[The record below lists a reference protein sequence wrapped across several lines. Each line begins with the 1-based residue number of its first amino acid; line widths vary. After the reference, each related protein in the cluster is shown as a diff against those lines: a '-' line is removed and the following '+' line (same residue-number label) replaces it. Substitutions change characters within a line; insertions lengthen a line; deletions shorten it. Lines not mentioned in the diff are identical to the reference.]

1 MSIASPAPPHAE
13 PVAEQKR
20 RTTARLLPVD
30 VAFRTAVRG
39 SGLTLLVILGFIGLF
54 LALRGFSALDT
65 AGHRFFTTQTWD
77 PELHDF
83 GIASVLPGTVEI
95 ALTALVVGVPIAVF
109 AALYISEYAAPGMR
123 RALIALIDLM
133 AAIPSILYGLWGVT
147 FLQPRLIGVSRW
159 LSDHASFL
167 PFFRVDTDHADPGS
181 FTSSHFIAG
190 LVVGMMVIPI
200 CCSLSREV
208 FSQAPQ
214 AEREAAY
221 ALGSTRWGMIRTV
234 VLPFGRG
241 GVIGAAMLSLGRALG
256 ETIAVVLIISPDFR
270 ATLHVLEGAGNS
282 ISALIALRY
291 SDSSEFGLS
300 ALMAAGLVLFAV
312 TLVIN
317 FFAAMIINR
326 SRSGAST
333 EA

>member
-1 MSIASPAPPHAE
+1 MDNPGAAPPPAPQ
-13 PVAEQKR
+13 EQR
-20 RTTARLLPVD
+20 RRFTARFNGQD
-30 VAFRTAVRG
+30 VAFRSAVRG
-39 SGLTLLVILGFIGLF
+39 SGVTLLIILGFIGLF
-54 LALRGFSALDT
+54 LTLRGFSALNR
-65 AGHRFFTTQTWD
+65 AGYHFFTTAAWN
-77 PELHDF
+77 PEGNEY
-83 GIASVLPGTVEI
+83 GIASVLAGTIEI
-95 ALTALVVGVPIAVF
+95 AVTALCVGVPIAVL
-109 AALYISEYAAPGMR
+109 AALYISEYAAP
-123 RALIALIDLM
+123 RAKKLLIALVDLM
-133 AAIPSILYGLWGVT
+133 AAVPSILYGLWGVM
-147 FLQPRLIGVSRW
+147 FLQPRVIGISRW
-159 LSDHASFL
+159 MSDHLAWI
-167 PFFRVDTDHADPGS
+167 PFFRVDTDHDDPGS
-181 FTSSHFIAG
+181 YTSSHFIAG

-221 ALGSTRWGMIRTV
+221 ALGSTKWGMIRTV

-256 ETIAVVLIISPDFR
+256 ETIAVVLIISPNFLV
-270 ATLHVLEGAGNS
+270 TGHILEGGGNS

-291 SDSSEFGLS
+291 ADAGQFALS

-317 FFAAMIINR
+317 FFAAIIISR

>member
-1 MSIASPAPPHAE
+1 MSPTTGDLPHE
-13 PVAEQKR
+13 TR
-20 RTTARLLPVD
+20 RRFTARFSAQD
-30 VAFRTAVRG
+30 AAFRNAVRG
-39 SGLTLLVILGFIGLF
+39 SGVSLLVILGFIALF
-54 LALRGFSALDT
+54 LSMRGFTALNR
-65 AGHRFFTTQTWD
+65 AGYHFFTEATWN
-77 PELHDF
+77 PEGGEY
-83 GIASVLPGTVEI
+83 GIASVLTGTIEI
-95 ALTALVVGVPIAVF
+95 AVTALCVGVPIAVL
-109 AALYISEYAAPGMR
+109 AALYISEYAAPRAR
-123 RALIALIDLM
+123 RLLISLVDLM

-147 FLQPRLIGVSRW
+147 FLQPRVIGISRW
-159 LSDHASFL
+159 LSDHASWL
-167 PFFRVDTDHADPGS
+167 PFFEVGTDHADPGS
-181 FTSSHFIAG
+181 YTSSHFIAG

-221 ALGSTRWGMIRTV
+221 ALGSTKWGMIRTV

-256 ETIAVVLIISPDFR
+256 ETIAVVLIISPNFLV
-270 ATLHVLEGAGNS
+270 TGHILEGGGNS
-282 ISALIALRY
+282 ISALIALRNG
-291 SDSSEFGLS
+291 DASEFGLS

-317 FFAAMIINR
+317 FFAAIIISR